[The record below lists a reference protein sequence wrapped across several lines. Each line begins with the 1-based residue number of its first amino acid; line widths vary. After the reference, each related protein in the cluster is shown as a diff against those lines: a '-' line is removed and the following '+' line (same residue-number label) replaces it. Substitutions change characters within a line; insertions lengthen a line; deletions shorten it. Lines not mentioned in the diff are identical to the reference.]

1 MPALTKAE
9 RDRAIA
15 YHDLACTMRDLEADL
30 RWGLN
35 GSLRIPRDW
44 QEMLREPALP
54 RKVKL
59 TLRLDEDVVAF
70 FRAMGGFHLTRMNRV
85 LRSFML
91 TRLAGV
97 ATGPEMVGY
106 RPTAEEEERSL
117 RREVLALVERE
128 HEARAAAE
136 HQASDAEKRR
146 ARIAYLKG
154 VKAAKEGKP
163 G

>member
-15 YHDLACTMRDLEADL
+15 YHELACTMRDLEADL

-35 GSLRIPRDW
+35 DSPRIPAEWRA
-44 QEMLREPALP
+44 MLIEPAVA

-59 TLRLDEDVVAF
+59 TLRVDEDVARF
-70 FRAMGGFHLTRMNRV
+70 FRAMGPGYLTRMNNV
-85 LRSFML
+85 LRTFML

-106 RPTAEEEERSL
+106 RPTAEEEARSL
-117 RREVLALVERE
+117 RREVLD
-128 HEARAAAE
+128 RAAAE
-136 HQASDAEKRR
+136 MAGRERAEEETAVEAKARAKLERLRGLRDRR
-146 ARIAYLKG
+146 
-154 VKAAKEGKP
+154 
-163 G
+163 

>member
-15 YHDLACTMRDLEADL
+15 YHDLACTMRTLEADL

-35 GSLRIPRDW
+35 DSQRIPAEWRA
-44 QEMLREPALP
+44 MLIAPAVP

-59 TLRLDEDVVAF
+59 TLRIDEDVVAF
-70 FRAMGGFHLTRMNRV
+70 FRSMGPGYLTRMNNV
-85 LRSFML
+85 LRTFML

-106 RPTAEEEERSL
+106 RPTAEEEARSL
-117 RREVLALVERE
+117 RREVLD
-128 HEARAAAE
+128 RAAAE
-136 HQASDAEKRR
+136 MAARERAEAEAAVEAKARAKLERLRGLRDRR
-146 ARIAYLKG
+146 G
-154 VKAAKEGKP
+154 
-163 G
+163 

>member
-15 YHDLACTMRDLEADL
+15 YHELACTMRDLEADL

-35 GSLRIPRDW
+35 DSHRIPAEWRA
-44 QEMLREPALP
+44 MLIEPAVA

-59 TLRLDEDVVAF
+59 TLRLDEDVARF
-70 FRAMGGFHLTRMNRV
+70 FRAMGPGYLTRMNNV
-85 LRSFML
+85 LRTFML

-106 RPTAEEEERSL
+106 RPTAEEEARSL
-117 RREVLALVERE
+117 RREVLD
-128 HEARAAAE
+128 RAAAE
-136 HQASDAEKRR
+136 MAARERAEAEAAVEAKAQAKLERLRGLRDRR
-146 ARIAYLKG
+146 
-154 VKAAKEGKP
+154 
-163 G
+163 

>member
-1 MPALTKAE
+1 MTTLTKAE

-35 GSLRIPRDW
+35 DSQRLPRAW
-44 QEMLREPALP
+44 FEMLKEPALP

-70 FRAMGGFHLTRMNRV
+70 FRTMGAFHLTKMNRV

-91 TRLAGV
+91 ARLAGV

-117 RREVLALVERE
+117 RREVLTLVERE
-128 HEARAAAE
+128 TQAREAAE
-136 HQASDAEKRR
+136 QQASDAEKRR
-146 ARIAYLKG
+146 ARIAYLKR
-154 VKAAKEGKP
+154 VKTEKG